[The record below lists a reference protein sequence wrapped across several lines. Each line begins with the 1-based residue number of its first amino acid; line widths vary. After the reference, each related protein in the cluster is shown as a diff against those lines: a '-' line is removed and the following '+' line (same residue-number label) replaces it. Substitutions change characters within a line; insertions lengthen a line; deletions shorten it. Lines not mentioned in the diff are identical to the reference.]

1 MREHEANGKYA
12 SGIITERYP
21 LDTKTITVKVVLT
34 VNHKGYFDFRLCP
47 HNNVHVPVRQECLD
61 KFVLPI
67 QEGTSKYQRLRFYPR
82 KIDGPN
88 FNLTLEIPRGMMC
101 SQCVLQWRYRTGN
114 NLIYRKKSHILVL
127 SFLF

>member
-1 MREHEANGKYA
+1 MREHEANGIYA

-21 LDTKTITVKVVLT
+21 LNTKTITVTVLLT

-67 QEGTSKYQRLRFYPR
+67 QEGSSKYHRLRFYPI
-82 KIDGPN
+82 KVDGPIYN
-88 FNLTLEIPRGMMC
+88 FTLEIPRGMIC

-114 NLIYRKKSHILVL
+114 ILIY
-127 SFLF
+127 